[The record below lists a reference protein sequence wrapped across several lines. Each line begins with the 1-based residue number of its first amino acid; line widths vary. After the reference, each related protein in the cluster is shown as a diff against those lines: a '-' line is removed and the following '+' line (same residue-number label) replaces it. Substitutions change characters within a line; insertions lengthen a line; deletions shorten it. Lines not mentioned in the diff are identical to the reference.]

1 MVGGGNTAAENSNHC
16 PPTDNWARSQSRNR
30 SARVPEWCGCG
41 YRPILRWSGTE
52 SNSNKPFFGYPNY
65 NIRKKTWCEESAGI
79 EDYDRVNGRMK
90 MNLAWRVGR
99 LENDVR
105 SQKFMTNLLM
115 VAVFMMVVFLLAMCD
130 KF

>member
-1 MVGGGNTAAENSNHC
+1 MVGGGSTAAGNSIC
-16 PPTDNWARSQSRNR
+16 SPSSSNWARSQSRNR
-30 SARVPEWCGCG
+30 SARVPEWCGYG
-41 YRPILRWSGTE
+41 YRPILQWSGIE
-52 SNSNKPFFGYPNY
+52 SNSNKPFFGYSNY
-65 NIRKKTWCEESAGI
+65 NTRKKTWCKESAGI
-79 EDYDRVNGRMK
+79 ADSDRVNSRMK

-115 VAVFMMVVFLLAMCD
+115 VAVFMMVVFLLVMCY